1 MPASMLQ
8 LPRELYLECCAYLT
22 PTDLTKLS
30 RVSRD
35 HYLAV
40 QESLYGHV
48 GITTFPQL
56 VNLVRT
62 VGRAPIVSCISAEQ
76 RLHWH
81 KLSDAQLRER
91 DIRRLDIILNSTN
104 KHGKISGEHFSRCIG
119 AISRRGNGV
128 KISLTLYGNWHDLL
142 TQLRSSS
149 LPDVRRFELCVSTDV
164 EGLWDQC
171 FGGST
176 FPDLLEVDLDTS
188 HTHPDQREGTLYL
201 ASRGRGGMTRSHFQ
215 FTTKK
220 DEFMPFYGL
229 KKMTSIKIRDVRS
242 LREPVLQSLFG
253 SAIIPQRLTKVE
265 ISFCSGLDQLKS
277 LTGLSVLLQRGL
289 QLLQHLKLHLGRMNV
304 NPDEPTETRYCHAI
318 NEHPE
323 QHLCNIVRE
332 LGQNIKILDLA
343 LPFACSHMLKP
354 LPKKPRS
361 RHSDYPTIPR
371 EPLSTLRERLLAE
384 GYKYRRLIVW
394 NGVCRS
400 GHDWEEMQS
409 IADDQGDMISWEI
422 TNREQRCASWHVSGC
437 LPMKYKSSEVL
448 KRQLEDWEK

>member
-1 MPASMLQ
+1 MVSEE
-8 LPRELYLECCAYLT
+8 RDIYGCSSLT
-22 PTDLTKLS
+22 ST
-30 RVSRD
+30 
-35 HYLAV
+35 
-40 QESLYGHV
+40 GHV
-48 GITTFPQL
+48 TITTFPQL

-62 VGRAPIVSCISAEQ
+62 VVRAPIVSCISADQ

-81 KLSDAQLRER
+81 KLSDTQLRER
-91 DIRRLDIILNSTN
+91 DIRRLDIVLNSTN

-119 AISRRGNGV
+119 AISRRRNGV
-128 KISLTLYGNWHDLL
+128 KISLTLYGIWHDLL
-142 TQLRSSS
+142 TQLRSSA
-149 LPDVRRFELCVSTDV
+149 LPDIRKFKLCVSTDV
-164 EGLWDQC
+164 EELWDQC

-176 FPDLLEVDLDTS
+176 FPDLLEIDLGTS

-201 ASRGRGGMTRSHFQ
+201 AGRGRGATRSHFQ
-215 FTTKK
+215 STTTK

-229 KKMTSIKIRDVRS
+229 KKMTSIKIRDVKS

-253 SAIIPQRLTKVE
+253 SAIIPQRLTKVG

-289 QLLQHLKLHLGRMNV
+289 QLLQHLKLHLGRMNS
-304 NPDEPTETRYCHAI
+304 NSDEPTEMRYCHAI

-332 LGQNIKILDLA
+332 LGQNIKSLDLA
-343 LPFACSHMLKP
+343 LPFACSQMLKP

-361 RHSDYPTIPR
+361 RDLDFPTIPH
-371 EPLSTLRERLLAE
+371 EPLFTLPQRLLAE

-409 IADDQGDMISWEI
+409 IADDQGDLISWEI
-422 TNREQRCASWHVSGC
+422 TSREQRCASWHVSGC